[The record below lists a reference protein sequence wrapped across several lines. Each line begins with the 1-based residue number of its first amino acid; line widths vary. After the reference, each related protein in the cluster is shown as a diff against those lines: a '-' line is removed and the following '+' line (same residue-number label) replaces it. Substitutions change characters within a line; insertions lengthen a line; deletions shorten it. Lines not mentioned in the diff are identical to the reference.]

1 MPVQEGICRDM
12 TPLGIAKLL
21 GMSYIFFF
29 LLFQNKKLDL
39 RLYKWR
45 IFCGIVDLGKSFSVD
60 ICLMD
65 ENFMCRCIPY
75 RYRKTN
81 KSKELEVLVISSQ
94 NGKGML
100 FPKVLFALACRM
112 WLFYFLVL
120 VNPLVITCNF
130 TIFTKRPLSLQ
141 GGWEMDEDMKDA
153 ALRETFEEAG
163 VRGVVEVSIFIA
175 SFH

>member
-1 MPVQEGICRDM
+1 M

-29 LLFQNKKLDL
+29 LLFQKKKKMDL
-39 RLYKWR
+39 CLYKWR
-45 IFCGIVDLGKSFSVD
+45 IFCEIFDLGKSFWVD
-60 ICLMD
+60 ICLMV

-75 RYRKTN
+75 RYSKTN
-81 KSKELEVLVISSQ
+81 KSEELEVLLISSQ

-112 WLFYFLVL
+112 WLFYILVL
-120 VNPLVITCNF
+120 VNPLVITCNS
-130 TIFTKRPLSLQ
+130 TIFTKRSLSLQ
-141 GGWEMDEDMKDA
+141 GGWEKDEDKKAA

-163 VRGVVEVSIFIA
+163 VRGEVEVSIFIA